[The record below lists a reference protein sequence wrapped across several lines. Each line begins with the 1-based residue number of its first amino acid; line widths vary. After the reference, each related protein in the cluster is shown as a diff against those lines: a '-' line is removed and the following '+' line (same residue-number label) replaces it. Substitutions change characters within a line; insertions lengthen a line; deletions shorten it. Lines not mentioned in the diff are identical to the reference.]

1 MPSVL
6 KKIQQA
12 NYELSYRIY
21 GSGKPVLLIHGYGED
36 SSIWENQVDTL
47 ASFCKVI
54 VPDLPGSGLSM
65 ITTEGKQHWLP
76 QLTIEALAQC
86 INELLIA
93 EAISKATLLGH
104 SMGGY
109 IALAFAA
116 NYPQKI
122 NALGLV
128 HSTAYADSEE
138 KKLVRQKSMQ
148 FILTNGGLAFFKT
161 SMINLFGKKFQANHL
176 DKIESLITSTKQF
189 DAAVLVAYTKA
200 MMERVNQTQLLSSAL
215 FPILFI
221 TGPEDIAA
229 PLTDV
234 QTQATLPN
242 KSYLEVMEGVGHMGM
257 VEAPELMG
265 HHLSNFI
272 RLIQ

>member
-54 VPDLPGSGLSM
+54 VPDLPGFGLSS
-65 ITTEGKQHWLP
+65 ITPEGKQHWLP

-86 INELLIA
+86 INEIMIA

-161 SMINLFGKKFQANHL
+161 SMINLFGKTFQANHL
-176 DKIESLITSTKQF
+176 DKIESLITSTNQF

-200 MMERVNQTQLLSSAL
+200 MMERVNQSPLLSSAT

-221 TGPEDIAA
+221 AGPEDIAA

-234 QTQATLPN
+234 QAQATLPN

-257 VEAPELMG
+257 IEAPELMS
-265 HHLSNFI
+265 HHLSKFI
-272 RLIQ
+272 RLIN

>member
-1 MPSVL
+1 MLSKL
-6 KKIQQA
+6 KQIHQV
-12 NYELSYRIY
+12 NYTINYRVY
-21 GSGKPVLLIHGYGED
+21 GSGKPVVLVHGYGED
-36 SSIWENQVDTL
+36 SGIWQHQLNAL

-54 VPDLPGSGLSM
+54 VPDIPGSGLST
-65 ITTEGKQHWLP
+65 ITAAGMQEWLT
-76 QLTIEALAQC
+76 QLSINALADC
-86 INELLIA
+86 INECLIA
-93 EAISKATLLGH
+93 EDIANATILGH

-109 IALAFAA
+109 IGLAFAA
-116 NYPQKI
+116 NYPYKI

-161 SMINLFGKKFQANHL
+161 SMINLFGKAFQASHPST
-176 DKIESLITSTKQF
+176 IESLIEATKQF
-189 DAAVLVAYTKA
+189 DAPILVAYTKA
-200 MMERVNQTQLLSSAL
+200 MMERPNQTQLLSTVA

-221 TGPEDIAA
+221 AGPEDIAA

-242 KSYLEVMEGVGHMGM
+242 KSYLEVMDGVGHMGM
-257 VEAPELMG
+257 LEAPDLMNK
-265 HHLSNFI
+265 HLSKFI
-272 RLIQ
+272 RMIE